1 MLFSYATPTCYVWP
15 GNPKQKH
22 PNFKLWRHGHWIL
35 TFSKKADI
43 YRIISNND
51 QDHHN
56 SKTLGS
62 KLCGTQALRSV
73 KKPNLTVAPMYSHRV
88 QIHLTLMNLSFVAPN
103 VVVSPAKNGPWSYDR
118 HRTRKR
124 TNWPLSYHLPDC
136 FYMLLCS
143 FYFCFTG
150 LNPQKTWNIHPP
162 KPQKLAVFTDHVVTI
177 TPVPWLSCVFHLES
191 NARDPSLF

>member
-1 MLFSYATPTCYVWP
+1 MLFSYATPTCGQETPNKNIPTLNFDDTVW
-15 GNPKQKH
+15 
-22 PNFKLWRHGHWIL
+22 HGHWIL

-136 FYMLLCS
+136 FIIFIC
-143 FYFCFTG
+143 FYVRSIFVS
-150 LNPQKTWNIHPP
+150 Q
-162 KPQKLAVFTDHVVTI
+162 V
-177 TPVPWLSCVFHLES
+177 
-191 NARDPSLF
+191 